1 MGQKILSS
9 EIIPLDFV
17 PSGALAPDRQFTEFA
32 EYRDYMAAFCAARSW
47 WLSDALAITA
57 DPATKFW
64 FSHRDR
70 ALICYQLMGQW
81 YRGYWPTRAELVDLA
96 PNVSQGSFY
105 RILKDAEDAGL
116 IDIVP
121 DSADRRGYLIRPTT
135 ATILALGKG
144 TVAYFQRMVTSAP
157 QASIFTHDLKRRLN
171 LILSTEDV
179 RAPMGLSLHR
189 EGGGNN

>member
-1 MGQKILSS
+1 
-9 EIIPLDFV
+9 
-17 PSGALAPDRQFTEFA
+17 
-32 EYRDYMAAFCAARSW
+32 
-47 WLSDALAITA
+47 
-57 DPATKFW
+57 
-64 FSHRDR
+64 
-70 ALICYQLMGQW
+70 MGQW
-81 YRGYWPTRAELVDLA
+81 YKGYWPTRAELVDLA

-189 EGGGNN
+189 AGGGGNN